1 MWLTQGDPSSLQV
14 AGPKL
19 KGKKTRKLRGEVSHG
34 YGRIGT
40 LTRAPSNDTASTAV
54 ARPPFA
60 RRPATFFPPPLLPR
74 LDSLTPGDSIS
85 SQASTGSTRAVAV
98 TLVASTTT
106 GSCGTSITR
115 VTSVRSVCATS
126 TRPSK
131 SSSPR

>member
-60 RRPATFFPPPLLPR
+60 CRPTFCPPPLLRR

-85 SQASTGSTRAVAV
+85 SQAVSYTHL
-98 TLVASTTT
+98 TLPTKRIV
-106 GSCGTSITR
+106 
-115 VTSVRSVCATS
+115 
-126 TRPSK
+126 
-131 SSSPR
+131 